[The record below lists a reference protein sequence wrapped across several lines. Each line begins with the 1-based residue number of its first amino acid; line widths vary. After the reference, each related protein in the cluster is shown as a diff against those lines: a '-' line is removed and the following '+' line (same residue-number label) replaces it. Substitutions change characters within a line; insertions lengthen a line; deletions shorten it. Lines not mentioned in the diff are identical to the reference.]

1 MLNSIE
7 YGRENFD
14 SSNEKRDAS
23 TTETNDE
30 IGLIHLLRNAPKIKP
45 TAEQILKEEIV
56 AFEFFGIKPWEDL
69 RKLPLDQ
76 LFKLPALENI
86 TKPKPSEEETFTY
99 RGGVDAT
106 GAIPEQERTDLVRR
120 GLQIAGFEASEEN
133 IAHVKQLI
141 FNESTW
147 RPNEINLWDENA
159 KNGTPSKGL
168 IQTIDSTFAAYR
180 DPRCAND
187 VYDPLANIVAGLRY
201 ARETYGGL
209 PPLYGY

>member
-14 SSNEKRDAS
+14 SLPDTSASS
-23 TTETNDE
+23 TTNDQL
-30 IGLIHLLRNAPKIKP
+30 GLINLLKNAPKVKP
-45 TAEQILKEEIV
+45 TDEEIQSKEMLT
-56 AFEFFGIKPWEDL
+56 AQFFGIKNPLEAL
-69 RKLPLDQ
+69 PPLDQ
-76 LFKLPALENI
+76 LLKLPALENI